1 MNIAVD
7 IRSLMDPVRTGVGEY
22 TYEFLRALFK
32 IDKINKYYLFYNS
45 HLDVSK
51 NIPNW
56 NQENVKI
63 IRYKYP
69 NKLFNFALRFFGWP
83 KLDKLINQ
91 KLDYFFSPNINFT
104 ALSKDVK
111 HILTV
116 HDLSFEHFA
125 NCYCLKRRLWHKI
138 ISPKKQCETADLIL
152 TPSYNTKNDIIE
164 TYKINKNKISVIYPG
179 LSTIFLDNQKKSV
192 EEIKLKYNLPDKF
205 ILFLGTIEP
214 RKNLIGLI
222 NAFEKT
228 NLKNRNYELVIAGSG
243 GWRNN
248 KVKQLIEN
256 TDNVRYI
263 GYIEAE
269 DKPALYKLASVFAY
283 PSLYEG
289 FGFPVLEAMAMGIPV
304 LTSNRSSLPEV
315 VGSCAYLV
323 NPNNILEIAE
333 GLSKLAEDKELNNYF
348 VHKGKQ
354 RTEKFGWEKT
364 AAEFVELI
372 KNNLI
377 NY

>member
-1 MNIAVD
+1 MNIAID

-22 TYEFLRALFK
+22 TYEFLHALFK

-91 KLDYFFSPNINFT
+91 KLDYFFSPNISFI

-138 ISPKKQCETADLIL
+138 ISPKKQCKKADLIL
-152 TPSYNTKNDIIE
+152 TPSHNTKQDIIE
-164 TYKINKNKISVIYPG
+164 KYNISEEKIKVIYPG
-179 LSTIFLDNQKKSV
+179 LSSIFMKHETLNMKQ
-192 EEIKLKYNLPDKF
+192 IITKYNLPDKF

-228 NLKNRNYELVIAGSG
+228 NLKNKNYELVIAGSD

-248 KVKQLIEN
+248 KIKQLIEN

-289 FGFPVLEAMAMGIPV
+289 FGFPVLEAMAIGTPV

-315 VGSCAYLV
+315 VGSCAQLV
-323 NPNNILEIAE
+323 NPNNINDIAD
-333 GLSKLAEDKELNNYF
+333 GLLKLATDQDLNNYF
-348 VHKGKQ
+348 VQNGTRRAGQFRWENTVENFLVRTQ
-354 RTEKFGWEKT
+354 RTSQ
-364 AAEFVELI
+364 AL
-372 KNNLI
+372 
-377 NY
+377 